1 MVTIEFL
8 PKKDLKPGW
17 KGAYLEAMLHRKHVA
32 FNGIEY
38 YRFIKIRQGEI
49 KTLHK
54 YYQNTLLHQ
63 QLALQG
69 SLLGCLCFCLS
80 YISGLLVCN

>member
-17 KGAYLEAMLHRKHVA
+17 KGTYLEAMLHRKHVA

-54 YYQNTLLHQ
+54 YYQNTILYFLREQCHQ
-63 QLALQG
+63 LPRTDHRMKE
-69 SLLGCLCFCLS
+69 
-80 YISGLLVCN
+80 NKHN